1 VKTAIKSDYDVSL
14 LDNIIGLL
22 IKGREL
28 PEKNKDHALSGNWI
42 GHRECHITPDWFLVY
57 KVDKDILILLLT
69 GTGRHSDLF

>member
-1 VKTAIKSDYDVSL
+1 MKTAIKSDYDVSL